1 MAATAEMIKKLR
13 EPMPCK
19 WKPQVAKE
27 YGCQLVAYIDA
38 RQAIDALDNCV
49 GPENWQRDYKKVGDV
64 VYCGV
69 GILTTVGWVWKWDAG
84 TESDMDAEKGESS
97 DAFKRACVSWGL
109 GRFLYELPIV
119 KTKSIKDN
127 RGKFQPADESGQRI
141 WDCTDYCNRKNQAK
155 AQTQKPAY
163 APAPAK
169 AATAPLAS
177 VIDIAGIRSASTN
190 AGMDSAQLMGLI
202 TLKWGEGATLN
213 SLNAEQ
219 GIYLKNWLIK
229 AAEKGIPKETLKQL
243 NQMKL
248 AAASA

>member
-109 GRFLYELPIV
+109 GRFLYDLPIV

-127 RGKFQPADESGQRI
+127 RGKWQPADENGQRI
-141 WDCTDYCNRKNQAK
+141 YDCTEYCNRKNQAK
-155 AQTQKPAY
+155 GQAKKQ
-163 APAPAK
+163 APTPAK
-169 AATAPLAS
+169 AESSPLAQ
-177 VIDIAGIRSASTN
+177 VIDIAGIRATATKAGLSTP
-190 AGMDSAQLMGLI
+190 QLMGLI
-202 TLKWGEGATLN
+202 VMKWGEAATLN

-219 GIYLKNWLIK
+219 AKYLMGWLVR
-229 AAEKGIPKETLKQL
+229 AAEKGIPQETLSKL
-243 NQMKL
+243 NQMQV

>member
-69 GILTTVGWVWKWDAG
+69 GILTTVGWVWKWDVG

-109 GRFLYELPIV
+109 GRFLYDLPIV

-127 RGKFQPADESGQRI
+127 RGKWQPADENGQRI
-141 WDCTDYCNRKNQAK
+141 WDCTDYCNRNNQTKGQSARPQK
-155 AQTQKPAY
+155 QAPAQEPVPIAQT
-163 APAPAK
+163 
-169 AATAPLAS
+169 
-177 VIDIAGIRSASTN
+177 IDLAGIRAAATKAGLDST
-190 AGMDSAQLMGLI
+190 QLLGLI
-202 TLKWGEGATLN
+202 ILKWGEKATLN

-219 GIYLKNWLIK
+219 AVYLKNWLIK
-229 AAEKGIPKETLKQL
+229 AAEKGIPPETLKQL
-243 NQMKL
+243 NARLVQVG
-248 AAASA
+248 A